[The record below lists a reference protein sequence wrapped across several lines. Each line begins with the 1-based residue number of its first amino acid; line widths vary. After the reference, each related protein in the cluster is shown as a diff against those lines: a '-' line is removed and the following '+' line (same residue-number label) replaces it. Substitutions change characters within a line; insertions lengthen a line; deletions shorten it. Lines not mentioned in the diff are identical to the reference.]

1 MPEKNKTI
9 NKHLIEEKFNSIT
22 HSIGAGMSIAGL
34 IFLIVLTRMNSG
46 GVLRYV
52 SFSLYGA
59 FQIMLYLSSSLTHL
73 FTDYPKI
80 HAPLRVVDQASVYLL
95 IAGTYTPISLIA
107 LPDPWGWWVFGII
120 WGIAF
125 AGILMKTVFLRGRN
139 IASDLLYLPMG
150 WLIIVAFKPLREVSP
165 PGFIMWTILGGG
177 LYTGGIVFYL
187 WKKLPFS
194 HVLWHLF
201 VLAGGISFFLGFAFY
216 LT

>member
-1 MPEKNKTI
+1 MPEKTKII
-9 NKHLIEEKFNSIT
+9 NAHLIEEKLNSIT

-34 IFLIVLTRMNSG
+34 IFLIALTRMNSG

-59 FQIMLYLSSSLTHL
+59 FQILLYLSSSLTHL

-80 HAPLRVVDQASVYLL
+80 HSPLRVIDQASVYLL
-95 IAGTYTPISLIA
+95 IAGTYTPIALIV
-107 LPDPWGWWVFGII
+107 LPDPWRWTVFGII
-120 WGIAF
+120 WGLAL
-125 AGILMKTVFLRGRN
+125 AGILMKSVFLRGKN

-150 WLIIVAFKPLREVSP
+150 WLIIAAFKPLRAAAPQEL
-165 PGFIMWTILGGG
+165 IMWTMLGGG

-201 VLAGGISFFLGFAFY
+201 VLAGGISFYLGFALY

>member
-1 MPEKNKTI
+1 MPENKKIVNTQ
-9 NKHLIEEKFNSIT
+9 LIEEKLNSIT

-34 IFLIVLTRMNSG
+34 IFLLILSRMNSG
-46 GVLRYV
+46 GVIRYV

-59 FQIMLYLSSSLTHL
+59 FQVLLYLSSSLTHL

-80 HAPLRVVDQASVYLL
+80 HSQIRIIDQASIYLL
-95 IAGTYTPISLIA
+95 IAGTYTPISLLA
-107 LPDPWGWWVFGII
+107 LPSPWSWWVFGII
-120 WGIAF
+120 WILAF
-125 AGILMKTVFLRGRN
+125 AGILLKTVFIRGRN

-150 WLIIVAFKPLREVSP
+150 WLIIAAFKPLKAVSP
-165 PGFIMWTILGGG
+165 PGLIMWTILGGS
-177 LYTGGIVFYL
+177 LYSGGIVFYL

-201 VLAGGISFFLGFAFY
+201 VLAGGISFYLGFVLY